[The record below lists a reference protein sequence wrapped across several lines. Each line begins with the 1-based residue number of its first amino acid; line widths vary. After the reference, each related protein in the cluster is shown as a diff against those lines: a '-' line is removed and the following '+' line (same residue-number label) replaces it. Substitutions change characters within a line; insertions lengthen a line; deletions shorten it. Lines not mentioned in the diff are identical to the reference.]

1 MAEKKTGE
9 REQSR
14 APKRESAPRKDSRDS
29 RRDNR
34 DSKRD
39 SRGPRKDNRDSRKDN
54 RGRSR
59 PKQEPEPEPEVE
71 ELEHISAE
79 EKTFV
84 LPGDL
89 IGTTE
94 EFEGGDNTFTVRG
107 DIHSLA
113 TGHVM
118 VNKKRR
124 KISVKPTTSVPPTIG
139 RGDVVVGTIMNVRD
153 SMALVQI
160 GAIKGNDDRE
170 FINPGI
176 AAIHV
181 SNVKESYVK
190 EMSQE
195 FSVSDVVKAKIIN
208 TDNMRMTTAGD
219 ELGVMT
225 ATCSNCG
232 TTLKLDGDK
241 LKCPEC
247 GHVESRKLSSGYGT
261 GII

>member
-1 MAEKKTGE
+1 VAEKKTEE
-9 REQSR
+9 RGRGR
-14 APKRESAPRKDSRDS
+14 APKKEGRGPRKDK
-29 RRDNR
+29 R

-39 SRGPRKDNRDSRKDN
+39 SRG
-54 RGRSR
+54 RGRSKPE
-59 PKQEPEPEPEVE
+59 PKPEPEVE
-71 ELEHISAE
+71 ELEHISPE

-89 IGTTE
+89 VGTTE
-94 EFEGGDNTFTVRG
+94 EFEAGDNTYTIRG

-124 KISVKPTTSVPPTIG
+124 KVSVKPVTSTPPTIG
-139 RGDVVVGTIMNVRD
+139 RGDIIIGTVMNVRD

-160 GAIKGNDDRE
+160 GGIKGNDERE

-208 TDNMRMTTAGD
+208 TENMRMTTAGD
-219 ELGVMT
+219 DLGVMS
-225 ATCSNCG
+225 ASCSNCG
-232 TTLKLDGDK
+232 TTLKLDDKK

-247 GHVESRKLSSGYGT
+247 GHIESRKLSSGYGT

>member
-1 MAEKKTGE
+1 MAEKKTGD
-9 REQSR
+9 REKSR
-14 APKRESAPRKDSRDS
+14 APKRDNGPRK
-29 RRDNR
+29 
-34 DSKRD
+34 D
-39 SRGPRKDNRDSRKDN
+39 SRGPRKDSRDFRKDN

-59 PKQEPEPEPEVE
+59 PKPEPEAEPEIE
-71 ELEHISAE
+71 ELEHISPE

-139 RGDVVVGTIMNVRD
+139 KGDIIVGTIMNVRD

-160 GAIKGNDDRE
+160 GGIKGNDERE

-208 TDNMRMTTAGD
+208 TENMRMTTAGD
-219 ELGVMT
+219 DLGVMS
-225 ATCSNCG
+225 ARCSNCG
-232 TTLKLDGDK
+232 TTLKLDDNK

-247 GHVESRKLSSGYGT
+247 GHVETRKLSSDYGT

>member
-1 MAEKKTGE
+1 MAEKKTGDRE
-9 REQSR
+9 RSR
-14 APKRESAPRKDSRDS
+14 APKRESGPRNDNRGSRDE
-29 RRDNR
+29 
-34 DSKRD
+34 K
-39 SRGPRKDNRDSRKDN
+39 RGPRNEKRGPRDES

-59 PKQEPEPEPEVE
+59 PKPEPEAEPEIE
-71 ELEHISAE
+71 EVEHISPE

-94 EFEGGDNTFTVRG
+94 EFEAGDNTYTIRG

-113 TGHVM
+113 TGYVM

-124 KISVKPTTSVPPTIG
+124 KISVKPTTSVPPTISK
-139 RGDVVVGTIMNVRD
+139 GDIIVGTVMNVRD

-160 GAIKGNDDRE
+160 GGIKGNDDRE

-208 TDNMRMTTAGD
+208 TENMRMSTAGD

-225 ATCSNCG
+225 ARCANCG
-232 TTLKLDGDK
+232 TTLKLDDNK

-247 GHVESRKLSSGYGT
+247 GHIESRKLSSGYGT
-261 GII
+261 GVI

>member
-1 MAEKKTGE
+1 MAEKKTG
-9 REQSR
+9 SR
-14 APKRESAPRKDSRDS
+14 DNNRSQNRESAPRKDNRNSRKDGRGQ
-29 RRDNR
+29 RRD
-34 DSKRD
+34 K
-39 SRGPRKDNRDSRKDN
+39 RDSRKDN
-54 RGRSR
+54 RGRPR
-59 PKQEPEPEPEVE
+59 QKQEQEAEPEVE
-71 ELEHISAE
+71 ELEHISDE

-89 IGTTE
+89 IGTNE
-94 EFEGGDNTFTVRG
+94 EFEAGDNTFTVRG

-124 KISVKPTTSVPPTIG
+124 KISVKPVTSTPPTIG
-139 RGDVVVGTIMNVRD
+139 KGDVIVGTIVNVRD

-160 GAIKGNDDRE
+160 GGIKGNDERE

-195 FSVSDVVKAKIIN
+195 FSASDVVKAKVIN

-219 ELGVMT
+219 DLGVMS
-225 ATCSNCG
+225 ASCSNCG
-232 TTLKLDGDK
+232 ATLKLDDKK

-247 GHVESRKLSSGYGT
+247 GNVESRKLASGYGT

>member
-1 MAEKKTGE
+1 MAEKKTGG
-9 REQSR
+9 RENNR
-14 APKRESAPRKDSRDS
+14 APKRENAPRKDNRDSRDS
-29 RRDNR
+29 RKDGRGQRRD
-34 DSKRD
+34 K
-39 SRGPRKDNRDSRKDN
+39 RDSRKDN
-54 RGRSR
+54 RGRPR
-59 PKQEPEPEPEVE
+59 QKQEPEPEPEVE
-71 ELEHISAE
+71 ELEHISPE

-94 EFEGGDNTFTVRG
+94 EFEAGDNTFTVRG

-124 KISVKPTTSVPPTIG
+124 KVSVKPVTSTPPTID
-139 RGDVVVGTIMNVRD
+139 RGDVIVGTIMNVRD

-160 GAIKGNDDRE
+160 GGIKGNDGRE

-195 FSVSDVVKAKIIN
+195 FSVSDVVKAKVIS

-219 ELGVMT
+219 ELGVMS
-225 ATCSNCG
+225 ASCSNCG
-232 TTLKLDGDK
+232 ATLKLDDK
-241 LKCPEC
+241 RLKCPEC

>member
-1 MAEKKTGE
+1 MAEKKTGD
-9 REQSR
+9 REKSR
-14 APKRESAPRKDSRDS
+14 APKRDSAPRKDNRDS

-34 DSKRD
+34 GS
-39 SRGPRKDNRDSRKDN
+39 RKDSRDSRKDN

-59 PKQEPEPEPEVE
+59 PKPEPEAEPEIE
-71 ELEHISAE
+71 ELEHISPE

-124 KISVKPTTSVPPTIG
+124 KISVKPTTSTPPTIS
-139 RGDVVVGTIMNVRD
+139 RGDIIVGTVMNVRD

-160 GAIKGNDDRE
+160 GGIKGNDDRE

-208 TDNMRMTTAGD
+208 TENMRMTTAGD

-225 ATCSNCG
+225 ARCANCG
-232 TTLKLDGDK
+232 TTLKVDDNK

-247 GHVESRKLSSGYGT
+247 GHIESRKLSSGYGT
-261 GII
+261 GVI